1 MKGVHIMKKATIMF
15 LFLLIILP
23 STLFAKN
30 YESVTLGTLK
40 ESNLKLIYDEAE
52 INTYKAYDNNY
63 VVVSDLKY
71 LGCTVNYSPTE
82 HLISISS
89 PTYGELVPTAVTS
102 DKSLISKPFS
112 IYNSGKVYINLF
124 ETQAITCNER
134 TLIPLAAL
142 GSVGQLNIVGDACYF
157 SPSEALPVSTTQNSI
172 SNSSEYVLNVTV
184 LDIYWNGAPL
194 LHPSTYTLDSYST
207 IERPLPINDADD
219 CIYIAS
225 VVQSIQGENYLY
237 NNTSYLGQLNS
248 SMMEAYTKETTKPV
262 LTNDYGD
269 AIEVT
274 KVAEA
279 ENFVNNKG
287 LSSPTKYLV
296 WTNIAE
302 QRTYIFQGSKQNWSL
317 YKTFICST
325 GKNKTPTPTGTFAL
339 TYKVPSFG
347 QNKGYCCKY
356 AFGFIGTTYLYHSI
370 IFDKTGTYLLE
381 NKGVLGKKASD
392 GCIRFSAENAK
403 WFYDNMLSKTT
414 VYIN

>member
-1 MKGVHIMKKATIMF
+1 MKRTVIIF
-15 LFLLIILP
+15 LFLLIVLP

-40 ESNLKLIYDEAE
+40 ESNLKLIYGEAE

-63 VVVSDLKY
+63 VLVSDLKY
-71 LGCTVNYSPTE
+71 LGCTVNYSPINYS
-82 HLISISS
+82 ISISS
-89 PTYGELVPTAVTS
+89 PANYDEITCETITA
-102 DKSLISKPFS
+102 DQSLISEPFS
-112 IYNSGKVYINLF
+112 IYNRGKVYINSF
-124 ETQAITCNER
+124 ETQAITCNNH

-142 GSVGQLNIVGDACYF
+142 GSAGQLSITDNICYF
-157 SPSEALPVSTTQNSI
+157 TAGEIPPVSTTQTTVSNTSEDTLTVSI
-172 SNSSEYVLNVTV
+172 
-184 LDIYWNGAPL
+184 LDIYWNGEPL
-194 LHPSTYTLDSYST
+194 LYPSTYTLSPLCSID
-207 IERPLPINDADD
+207 RPLPINDADEL
-219 CIYIAS
+219 IYIAS
-225 VVQSIQGENYLY
+225 IIQSVQGEMYTYTNS
-237 NNTSYLGQLNS
+237 SYLGQLNTPL
-248 SMMEAYTKETTKPV
+248 MEAYTKETTKPV

-269 AIEVT
+269 PIEVD

-279 ENFVNNKG
+279 ETFVNTKG

-296 WTNIAE
+296 WTSIPE

-325 GKNKTPTPTGTFAL
+325 GKTQTPTPTGTFAL

-403 WFYDNMLSKTT
+403 WFYDHMLSKTT

>member
-1 MKGVHIMKKATIMF
+1 MKGVHIMKKSIIMF
-15 LFLLIILP
+15 LFLLLILP
-23 STLFAKN
+23 TTLFAKN
-30 YESVTLGTLK
+30 YETVVLGTLK
-40 ESNLKLIYDEAE
+40 ESNLKLIYGGVE

-63 VVVSDLKY
+63 VLVSDLKY
-71 LGCTVNYSPTE
+71 LGCTVDYFPTD
-82 HLISISS
+82 HTISISS
-89 PTYGELVPTAVTS
+89 PNDNNLTTTSITS

-112 IYNSGKVYINLF
+112 IYNSGKVSINLF
-124 ETQAITCNER
+124 ETQAITCNGH
-134 TLIPLAAL
+134 TLIPVAAL
-142 GSVGQLNIVGDACYF
+142 GSVGQLSITDDACYF
-157 SPSEALPVSTTQNSI
+157 SSGEIIPASTTQNTI
-172 SNSSEYVLNVTV
+172 SNSSESTLNIGIV
-184 LDIYWNGAPL
+184 DIYWNGSPL
-194 LHPSTYTLDSYST
+194 LYPSTYTLNAYST
-207 IERPLPINDADD
+207 IDRPLPIDDAEN

-225 VVQSIQGENYLY
+225 VVQSIQGEDYLY
-237 NNTSYLGQLNS
+237 NNASYLGQLNTP
-248 SMMEAYTKETTKPV
+248 MMKAYTKETTKPV
-262 LTNDYGD
+262 VTNDFGD
-269 AIEVT
+269 AIEVP
-274 KVAEA
+274 KVTEV

-296 WTNIAE
+296 WTNISE

-325 GKNKTPTPTGTFAL
+325 GKTKTPTPKGTFAL

-392 GCIRFSAENAK
+392 GCIRFSTENAK

>member
-1 MKGVHIMKKATIMF
+1 MKGVHIMKKTILMF
-15 LFLLIILP
+15 LFLLILLP

-40 ESNLKLIYDEAE
+40 ESNLKLIYGEAE

-63 VVVSDLKY
+63 VLVSDLKY
-71 LGCTVNYSPTE
+71 LGCSVSYSPQD
-82 HLISISS
+82 HIISISS
-89 PTYGELVPTAVTS
+89 PTYGELIPTSVTS
-102 DKSLISKPFS
+102 DKTLISKPFS
-112 IYNSGKVYINLF
+112 IYNSGKVFINLF
-124 ETQAITCNER
+124 ETQAITCGER

-142 GSVGQLNIVGDACYF
+142 GSVGQLSITDNACYF
-157 SPSEALPVSTTQNSI
+157 NPNEPLPVSTTQTSI
-172 SNSSEYVLNVTV
+172 SNSSEYTLNATV
-184 LDIYWNGAPL
+184 LDIYWNGEPL
-194 LHPSTYTLDSYST
+194 LSPSTYTLNPYST
-207 IERPLPINDADD
+207 IERPLPVTNADD
-219 CIYIAS
+219 YIYIAS
-225 VVQSIQGENYLY
+225 IVQSVQGENYTY
-237 NNTSYLGQLNS
+237 NNASYLGQLNT

-269 AIEVT
+269 PIEVP

-279 ENFVNNKG
+279 ENFVNTKG

-296 WTNIAE
+296 WTNIPE

-325 GKNKTPTPTGTFAL
+325 GKTKTPTPTGTFAL

-392 GCIRFSAENAK
+392 GCIRFSTENAK